1 MFVVEGGL
9 MLAPWKRKEPSDG
22 RLSGVNR
29 EASNRVTGSHSEIL
43 RSQDKSLITW
53 NP

>member
-29 EASNRVTGSHSEIL
+29 EASNRGRNRSAKSRNWTTPKLTG
-43 RSQDKSLITW
+43 RS
-53 NP
+53 